1 MTISTTVHR
10 PPYLKF
16 LPVLALLAVTPV
28 LGMPSF
34 TPTGSMGTAR
44 AGHTATLLPSGKV
57 LIAGGVGSNSYNNS
71 LASAELYDPVTGT
84 FAPTASMGAAR
95 DTHTET
101 LLPNGKVLLT
111 GGVDR
116 ASQNVL
122 SSAEVYDPQT
132 GTFSPTGG
140 MLTTR
145 EEHTATLLPS
155 GKVLIAGGETGNYHT
170 TTNAELYD
178 PATGTFTPTGSLVI
192 SRAKHTATL
201 LPNGKVLIV
210 AGGNWTQGVLS
221 SAELYD
227 PATGTFSVTG
237 SLATGRY
244 DLTATRL
251 PSGEVLIVGGYNG
264 GPLSSA
270 ELYDSA
276 TQTFLGTGSLVTG
289 RSFPTATLLTSGNA
303 LIAGGWKDG
312 ALMSAEEYDPVTAVF
327 TATAGMSTGL
337 YSNTATLLPSGK
349 VLIAGGD
356 DGHGLLSA
364 SAELYGDAQCSVT
377 LNPSSVNVPAAG
389 ATDQTFQVQMSA
401 GCAWTANSNVPWI
414 TITSGASGSGPDT
427 VTYSVVANTGS
438 AQTGTITAG
447 GQTFTVN
454 QEDDCGDQLLAA
466 QQQIQYLQTQLNA
479 ANASIQTLQT
489 QVARLTTQ
497 NSQLQTQLNG
507 LNNVFVTGLA
517 ALQADFR
524 VTFKDPNFV
533 LPGATMLEQYSNVIQ
548 AILSLNKSSKMGIY
562 KSLGGKK

>member
-1 MTISTTVHR
+1 MTISTTEHR
-10 PPYLKF
+10 PPYLK
-16 LPVLALLAVTPV
+16 LLLILALLTVTPV

-57 LIAGGVGSNSYNNS
+57 LIAGGVDSNSYNNS

-84 FAPTASMGAAR
+84 FAPTGSMGAAR

-101 LLPNGKVLLT
+101 LLPNRKVLLT

-116 ASQNVL
+116 ASTNVL

-192 SRAKHTATL
+192 SRSQHTATL

-227 PATGTFSVTG
+227 PAMGTFSVTG
-237 SLATGRY
+237 SLAAGRY
-244 DLTATRL
+244 ALTATRL
-251 PSGEVLIVGGYNG
+251 PSGKVLIVGGYNG

-270 ELYDSA
+270 DLYDSA

-289 RSFPTATLLTSGNA
+289 RSSPTATLLTSGNV

-312 ALMSAEEYDPVTAVF
+312 ALVSAEEYDPVTAVF
-327 TATAGMSTGL
+327 TATAGMGTGL
-337 YSNTATLLPSGK
+337 YSHTATLLPNGK
-349 VLIAGGD
+349 VLITGGD
-356 DGHGLLSA
+356 DGHGPLSA
-364 SAELYGDAQCSVT
+364 SAELYGDSQCSVT

-389 ATDQTFQVQMSA
+389 ATDQTFQVQTSA
-401 GCAWTANSNVPWI
+401 GCAWTASSNVPWI

-427 VTYSVVANTGS
+427 VTYSVAANTGS

-454 QEDDCGDQLLAA
+454 QEDDCRDQLLAA

-489 QVARLTTQ
+489 QVASLTTQ
-497 NSQLQTQLNG
+497 NSQLQAQLNG
-507 LNNVFVTGLA
+507 LDNVFVTGLA

-524 VTFKDPNFV
+524 DTFKDPNFV

-548 AILSLNKSSKMGIY
+548 AILSLNKGSKMGIY